1 MSVHFLEVFSQL
13 QIGTA
18 NPIIETLLSFLSPR
32 ASLRLGQTCRI
43 MHKVVNETFSDE
55 NATNLAKGILSIPPE
70 NIFSLAHAPNSC
82 KRNWLF
88 VKCALRRNGL
98 DYEHANLDLRKNLFI
113 TKIAIT
119 SVKIFQPAALE
130 LLYKSIPEEIRTN
143 QEIHQILQATTP
155 RVEFQE
161 WLKHGFRDA
170 EFLVWPWNC
179 QKDIVLS
186 VVKSCGLALKVS
198 CFKLQADQEVALV
211 AIKQTAEVL
220 KSVDLGLQSNR
231 NFVLAAVRLNGMAL
245 EYANPK
251 MRADRQIVLE
261 AVRQN
266 FVAIN
271 FMNPKFLKDREIL
284 LAAIR
289 QNAKILF
296 RVCPE
301 FIFDKEFVLAAVHQ
315 NGLYLANLGPDW
327 QANKEVVLAAVG
339 QCGRALRFSCS
350 TLQGDRDIVF
360 RAISQHASALEYA
373 SPQLKGDKKFIIQ
386 IVRQYP
392 IALQFVSP
400 ELKKD
405 PEVLFASHELSRS
418 LLQTGRLIHMF

>member
-18 NPIIETLLSFLSPR
+18 NPIIETLFSFLSPR
-32 ASLRLGQTCRI
+32 ASLHLGQTCRT

-55 NATNLAKGILSIPPE
+55 NATNLAKGILRIHPE
-70 NIFSLAHAPNSC
+70 NIFSLAQTPNSC

-88 VKCALRRNGL
+88 VKCSLRRNGL
-98 DYEHANLDLRKNLFI
+98 DYEHVSPDLRKNIFI

-119 SVKIFQPAALE
+119 SVKIFRPDALE
-130 LLYKSIPEEIRTN
+130 IFYKSIPAEIRN
-143 QEIHQILQATTP
+143 NPELRQILQTSTP
-155 RVEFQE
+155 RIEFQD

-170 EFLVWPWNC
+170 EFLEWPWNC

-186 VVKSCGLALKVS
+186 IVKRCGVALRVS
-198 CFKLQADQEVALV
+198 SFKLQADQEVALV
-211 AIKQTAEVL
+211 AIKQTAEAFE
-220 KSVDLGLQSNR
+220 SVDLGLQSNR
-231 NFVLAAVRLNGMAL
+231 DFVLAAVRLNGRAL

-251 MRADRQIVLE
+251 MRTDRQIVLE

-266 FVAIN
+266 YVAIK

-289 QNAKILF
+289 QNGEILF
-296 RVCPE
+296 KVCPE
-301 FIFDKEFVLAAVHQ
+301 FIFDIEFVLAAVQQ

-339 QCGRALRFSCS
+339 QNGGALRFSCP
-350 TLQGDRDIVF
+350 TLQGDRDVIS
-360 RAISQHASALEYA
+360 RALLQHASALEYT
-373 SPQLKGDKKFIIQ
+373 SPRLKADKN
-386 IVRQYP
+386 
-392 IALQFVSP
+392 S
-400 ELKKD
+400 
-405 PEVLFASHELSRS
+405 LFK
-418 LLQTGRLIHMF
+418 